1 MFGPLIPYI
10 KIPEVPLPFPKPV
23 DSIKPFG
30 VLVATG
36 VYIGAAVAVRHA
48 RRRGLDVN
56 KMNSFI
62 LWVVGLGFVG
72 AHMFDAVFYTPDRLA
87 QDPLYIIKIW
97 AGLSSYGGFF
107 GAILGALAFK
117 YVKKENVLPLVDTV
131 CSAFP
136 LAWVFGRAG
145 CASVHDHPGRETT
158 SWLGVQY
165 FHVDVHNPDKWGL
178 LFDSMQTK
186 GRFDLGFI
194 EFALTIPL
202 AITFLVLWARKPRG
216 YGFYA
221 GWQCI
226 FYAPVRFVLDFLR
239 VEAPGGGIHEA
250 DLRYAGLTPAQW
262 ACFLLAGIGV
272 LMVWYSKRA
281 PVPAS
286 WSEVKPWVDED
297 EDGDDDED
305 EDEDELPKVKKRSPK
320 TGAVPKKVAA
330 KSTTKNAKTSKTKSK
345 SKSAAKSDASKPDD
359 AKTDAANA
367 DAAKADT
374 KKKSAVQTD
383 EPSSDSDPDAP
394 ADPADSAE
402 DTSLE
407 GVADQDAPSGA
418 TSKGDA
424 PASGGSQSKGSD
436 DA

>member
-1 MFGPLIPYI
+1 MSGPLIPYI
-10 KIPEVPLPFPKPV
+10 KIPEIPLPFPKPV

-36 VYIGAAVAVRHA
+36 VYLGAHVAVKHA
-48 RRRGLDVN
+48 RQRGLDVN

-72 AHMFDAVFYTPDRLA
+72 AHVFDAVFYTPDRIA
-87 QDPLYIIKIW
+87 RDPLYLLQIW

-107 GAILGALAFK
+107 GAIFGALAFR
-117 YVKKENVLPLVDTV
+117 YVKKEKVLPLVDTV

-165 FHVDVHNPDKWGL
+165 FHPDVRNPEKWGL

-202 AITFLVLWARKPRG
+202 AVTFAVLWAKRPRG
-216 YGFYA
+216 YGFWA

-226 FYAPVRFVLDFLR
+226 FYAPVRFFLDFLR

-262 ACFLLAGIGV
+262 ACFVLAGIGA
-272 LMVWYSKRA
+272 LMVWYSKREPA
-281 PVPAS
+281 PAS
-286 WSEVKPWVDED
+286 WSDVQPWVDED
-297 EDGDDDED
+297 ERDRDADDDED
-305 EDEDELPKVKKRSPK
+305 EDDDARPIVKKRAPSKDAAKGTKSAKSSAKSSDVPGATKKKKAKPVADSPK
-320 TGAVPKKVAA
+320 KTAKPEPESSDADEEDAGEDASTGDAPKADVA
-330 KSTTKNAKTSKTKSK
+330 SK
-345 SKSAAKSDASKPDD
+345 SDSSKSDDASKRGG
-359 AKTDAANA
+359 AA
-367 DAAKADT
+367 
-374 KKKSAVQTD
+374 
-383 EPSSDSDPDAP
+383 
-394 ADPADSAE
+394 AE
-402 DTSLE
+402 EET
-407 GVADQDAPSGA
+407 
-418 TSKGDA
+418 
-424 PASGGSQSKGSD
+424 
-436 DA
+436 

>member
-1 MFGPLIPYI
+1 VSGPLIPYI
-10 KIPEVPLPFPKPV
+10 KIPEIPLPFGKPF

-36 VYIGAAVAVRHA
+36 VYLGANVAVRHA

-72 AHMFDAVFYTPDRLA
+72 AHVFDAVFYTPERL
-87 QDPLYIIKIW
+87 QRDPTYLFQIW

-107 GAILGALAFK
+107 GAIFGALAFRF
-117 YVKKENVLPLVDTV
+117 VKKEKVLPLVDTV

-136 LAWVFGRAG
+136 LAWVFGRLG

-178 LFDSMQTK
+178 LWDGMQTK

-202 AITFLVLWARKPRG
+202 AVAFAVLWARRPRG

-226 FYAPVRFVLDFLR
+226 FYAPVRFMLDFFR
-239 VEAPGGGIHEA
+239 VDAIGGGVHEI
-250 DLRYAGLTPAQW
+250 DPRYGGLTPAQW
-262 ACFLLAGIGV
+262 ACFLLAGIGA
-272 LMVWYSKRA
+272 LMVWFSRQS

-286 WSEVKPWVDED
+286 WADVKPWTDDVQDD
-297 EDGDDDED
+297 SGDDE
-305 EDEDELPKVKKRSPK
+305 EEERPKVKPK
-320 TGAVPKKVAA
+320 
-330 KSTTKNAKTSKTKSK
+330 
-345 SKSAAKSDASKPDD
+345 KSAAKSVEATQKSASGDRAKDKPGKKSAAPSASGGKKGSKDGASASEKQPKAGPDATRKSERDP
-359 AKTDAANA
+359 AASA
-367 DAAKADT
+367 PEGDT
-374 KKKSAVQTD
+374 KKAEPEPED
-383 EPSSDSDPDAP
+383 EE
-394 ADPADSAE
+394 E
-402 DTSLE
+402 DK
-407 GVADQDAPSGA
+407 A
-418 TSKGDA
+418 
-424 PASGGSQSKGSD
+424 
-436 DA
+436 